1 MVINNVIFNVDLETI
16 LLELRNQLSA
26 NNVLLLQKMK
36 PTSTHVMV
44 QCPYHANGMER
55 RPSAGLRKSDGIFHC
70 FSGDTK
76 VITREFGSV
85 RIRDIVNQYV
95 SILNGNGEWEF
106 VRFEN
111 YGRQSLMRLTLSCN
125 TKEKVIYATDKHE
138 WIVHNYNTKYQTYKL
153 KPGMYLEKCVPKL
166 RTDIKLDPKGIIH
179 GFCYG
184 DGNNFS
190 HNKDK
195 SIYYNRCFF
204 YNESDLELKQYF
216 VGDFRREIAANGKEY
231 DIVYFRSDRDLKKVP
246 DLTETDS
253 YLLGFLAGYFVA
265 DGNCFNNKLTIYS
278 HKYEDLYK
286 IQQICTVLGIMTSEI
301 GVSNIKAG
309 KRGCI
314 TVKEDTNGYTLRL
327 ARNTIPDNFFI
338 TEKGRNS
345 VQKYTGRQR
354 YKVVKVERTDLE
366 EYVYCCQTSTH
377 SFALENFILTGNCFA
392 CNETHSLSEVISYC
406 FGHDEDVVGK
416 FGWQWLLR
424 NFATV
429 QIEERKDVNLD
440 FSRHSAN
447 SVLGISDRNDCGTC
461 NRSTSF
467 VTEQEL
473 DKYRYFHPYMYK
485 RGLTD
490 EIIELFDIGY
500 DKDTDCITFPV
511 RDINGNTLFVA
522 RRSVKSKFFNYPN
535 GVEKPLYGLYELYTC
550 GMSTAVYGRGSAKLG
565 PLFTEIIVC
574 ESMLDALSFW
584 TVGKYAVAL
593 NGVESELQIKQLKEL
608 PCRKIILATDSDE
621 KGMLARQ
628 RIRKKIGSRKL
639 ITEYIFPKGRK
650 DANECTKEELL
661 SLEEVF
667 VY

>member
-1 MVINNVIFNVDLETI
+1 MIINDVMFNCELDDI
-16 LLELRNQLSA
+16 LAELISQLRA
-26 NNVLLLQKMK
+26 NNIGLIQKYREG
-36 PTSTHVMV
+36 PTHI
-44 QCPYHANGMER
+44 QICCPYHSNGMER
-55 RPSAGLRKSDGIFHC
+55 RPSAGLRRSDGVFHC

-76 VITREFGSV
+76 VITREFGAV

-95 SILNGNGEWEF
+95 SILNGDGKWEF

-125 TKEKVIYATDKHE
+125 TKEKVIYATPKHE
-138 WIVHNYNTKYQTYKL
+138 WIVHNYHTKYQTYKL

-195 SIYYNRCFF
+195 SVYYNRCFF

-216 VGDFRREIAANGKEY
+216 VGDFRREVAANGKEY

-246 DLTETDS
+246 DLTESDS

-286 IQQICTVLGIMTSEI
+286 IQQICTILGIMTSEI

-314 TVKEDTNGYTLRL
+314 TVKNDTNGYTLRL
-327 ARNTIPDNFFI
+327 ARNTIPDNFFV

-392 CNETHSLSEVISYC
+392 CGETHSLSEVISHC
-406 FGHDEDVVGK
+406 FGHDDDIVGK
-416 FGWQWLLR
+416 FGWQWLLK

-429 QIEERKDVNLD
+429 QIEERKDVSLD
-440 FSRHSAN
+440 F
-447 SVLGISDRNDCGTC
+447 DRSIHHVDTVHYV
-461 NRSTSF
+461 S
-467 VTEQEL
+467 EEEL
-473 DKYRYFHPYMYK
+473 DKYRYTHPYILK
-485 RGLTD
+485 RGVS
-490 EIIELFDIGY
+490 EKIVELFDVGW
-500 DKDTDCITFPV
+500 DAKTDCITFPNL
-511 RDINGNTLFVA
+511 DKDGNCLFVA
-522 RRSVKSKFFNYPN
+522 RRGVKQKFFQYPSN
-535 GVEKPLYGLYELYTC
+535 VRKELYGIYQLYQLDPFPSE
-550 GMSTAVYGRGSAKLG
+550 VY
-565 PLFTEIIVC
+565 VC
-574 ESMLDALSFW
+574 ESMIDCLYLW
-584 TVGKYAVAL
+584 TFDIPACAM
-593 NGVESELQIKQLKEL
+593 NGLGNEIQFKQLREL
-608 PCRKIILATDSDE
+608 PCRQLILATDADE
-621 KGMLARQ
+621 AGQAARK
-628 RIRKKIGSRKL
+628 RIRMNMQNMKIIKEVVL
-639 ITEYIFPKGRK
+639 PKGRK
-650 DANECTKEELL
+650 DINDCSAVEIQNLVT
-661 SLEEVF
+661 VF
-667 VY
+667 

>member
-1 MVINNVIFNVDLETI
+1 MKINDVQFNVELEDI
-16 LLELRNQLSA
+16 LLELVSQLRA
-26 NNVLLLQKMK
+26 NNIPLIQKYK
-36 PTSTHVMV
+36 DGPTHI
-44 QCPYHANGMER
+44 QICCPYHSNGMER
-55 RPSAGLRKSDGIFHC
+55 RPSAGLRKEDGIFHC

-76 VITREFGSV
+76 VITREFGAV

-111 YGRQSLMRLTLSCN
+111 YGRQSLMKLTLSCN
-125 TKEKVIYATDKHE
+125 TKEKIIYATPEHE
-138 WIVHNYNTKYQTYKL
+138 WLVKGYNTKYQTYKL

-166 RTDIKLDPKGIIH
+166 RTDIKLDPRGIVH

-190 HNKDK
+190 HNKDR
-195 SIYYNRCFF
+195 SVYYNRCFF

-246 DLTETDS
+246 DLTEPDS

-286 IQQICTVLGIMTSEI
+286 IQQICTILGIMTSEI

-314 TVKEDTNGYTLRL
+314 TVKNDTNGYILRL

-392 CNETHSLSEVISYC
+392 CGEVHSLQEVISYC
-406 FGHDEDVVGK
+406 FGYTDDVVGK
-416 FGWQWLLR
+416 FGWQWLLK

-429 QIEERKDVNLD
+429 QAEERKDVELD
-440 FSRHSAN
+440 FTRFN
-447 SVLGISDRNDCGTC
+447 TDVDSVRN
-461 NRSTSF
+461 NVQNQRLVS
-467 VTEQEL
+467 EEEL
-473 DKYRYFHPYMYK
+473 DKYRYTHPYMYK

-490 EIIELFDIGY
+490 EVIELFDIGF
-500 DKDTDCITFPV
+500 DVNTDCITFPV
-511 RDINGNTLFVA
+511 RDVFGNTLFIA
-522 RRSVKSKFFNYPN
+522 RRSVRTKFFNYPE
-535 GVEKPLYGLYELYTC
+535 GVEKPLYGLYEYYTYAE
-550 GMSTAVYGRGSAKLG
+550 GEYGAKYN
-565 PLFTEIIVC
+565 IDCSQVIVC

-584 TVGKYAVAL
+584 VINRPAFAL
-593 NGVESELQIKQLKEL
+593 NGLGNELQFKQLREL
-608 PCRKIILATDSDE
+608 PCRKIILATDMDE
-621 KGMLARQ
+621 RGLDARK
-628 RIRKKIGSRKL
+628 RIRLNIQNRKI
-639 ITEYIFPKGRK
+639 ITEYYFPKGRK
-650 DANECTKEELL
+650 DANECSKEELMN
-661 SLEEVF
+661 LEEVF
-667 VY
+667 

>member
-1 MVINNVIFNVDLETI
+1 MIINDVQFNCELEDI
-16 LLELRNQLSA
+16 LTELISQLRA
-26 NNVLLLQKMK
+26 NNINLIQKHK
-36 PTSTHVMV
+36 DGPTHI
-44 QCPYHANGMER
+44 QICCPYHSNGMER

-76 VITREFGSV
+76 VITREFGAI
-85 RIRDIVNQYV
+85 RISDIVNQYISV
-95 SILNGNGEWEF
+95 LNGNGEWEF

-195 SIYYNRCFF
+195 SVYYNRCFF

-216 VGDFRREIAANGKEY
+216 VGDFRREVAANGKEY

-286 IQQICTVLGIMTSEI
+286 IQQICTILGIMTSEI

-327 ARNTIPDNFFI
+327 VRNTIPDNFFV

-392 CNETHSLSEVISYC
+392 CNETHSLSEVISHC
-406 FGHDEDVVGK
+406 FGQDDDVVGK

-429 QIEERKDVNLD
+429 QIEERKDVDLD
-440 FSRHSAN
+440 FSRTTGDRILN
-447 SVLGISDRNDCGTC
+447 SFGKAGADEYQIGRMDKLDKTYVS
-461 NRSTSF
+461 
-467 VTEQEL
+467 EEEL

-511 RDINGNTLFVA
+511 RDVNGNTLFVA

-535 GVEKPLYGLYELYTC
+535 GVEKPLYGLYELLKFQYNKS
-550 GMSTAVYGRGSAKLG
+550 GIQEV
-565 PLFTEIIVC
+565 IVC

-584 TVGKYAVAL
+584 TVDKYAVAL
-593 NGVESELQIKQLKEL
+593 NGVESELQIRQLKEL

-628 RIRKKIGSRKL
+628 RIRKKIGNRKL

-661 SLEEVF
+661 SLEEIF
-667 VY
+667 A

>member
-1 MVINNVIFNVDLETI
+1 MVINNIIFNVDLETI
-16 LLELRNQLSA
+16 LFELRNQLSA
-26 NNVLLLQKMK
+26 NNILLLQKMK

-44 QCPYHANGMER
+44 QCPYHNNGQER

-76 VITREFGSV
+76 VITREFGAV

-95 SILNGNGEWEF
+95 SVLNGNGEWEF

-166 RTDIKLDPKGIIH
+166 RTDIKLDTKGIIH

-195 SIYYNRCFF
+195 SVYYNRCFF

-286 IQQICTVLGIMTSEI
+286 IQQICTILGIMTSEI

-314 TVKEDTNGYTLRL
+314 TVKDDTNGYTLRL

-392 CNETHSLSEVISYC
+392 CNETHSLSEVISHC
-406 FGHDEDVVGK
+406 FGHDDDVVGK
-416 FGWQWLLR
+416 LGWQWLLR

-429 QIEERKDVNLD
+429 QVEERKDIELD
-440 FSRHSAN
+440 LRRPDFMTKCPNIYVSPKYVS
-447 SVLGISDRNDCGTC
+447 
-461 NRSTSF
+461 
-467 VTEQEL
+467 EEEL

-490 EIIELFDIGY
+490 DIIELFDIGY
-500 DKDTDCITFPV
+500 DSATESITFPV
-511 RDINGNTLFVA
+511 RDTSGRCLFVA
-522 RRSVKSKFFNYPN
+522 RRSVKTKFFNYPE
-535 GVEKPLYGLYELYTC
+535 GVEKPLYGLYEIMRFYKERY
-550 GMSTAVYGRGSAKLG
+550 SIQEV
-565 PLFTEIIVC
+565 IVC

-628 RIRKKIGSRKL
+628 RIRKKIGNRKL

-650 DANECTKEELL
+650 DANDCTRQELL

-667 VY
+667 

>member
-1 MVINNVIFNVDLETI
+1 MKINGLEFNAELGEILAELTAQLRINNIP
-16 LLELRNQLSA
+16 LLA
-26 NNVLLLQKMK
+26 KQKE
-36 PTSTHVMV
+36 TSTHYQVT
-44 QCPYHANGMER
+44 CPYHSNGMER
-55 RPSAGLRKSDGIFHC
+55 RPSAGIRKSDGKFHC
-70 FSGDTK
+70 LSGDTK
-76 VITREFGSV
+76 VITREFGAV

-111 YGRQSLMRLTLSCN
+111 YGRQSLMRLILSCN
-125 TKEKVIYATDKHE
+125 TKEKVIYATDRHE
-138 WIVHNYNTKYQTYKL
+138 WIVHNYNTKYQTHKL

-195 SIYYNRCFF
+195 SVYYNRCFF

-216 VGDFRREIAANGKEY
+216 VGDFRREVAANRKEY

-246 DLTETDS
+246 DLTESDS

-286 IQQICTVLGIMTSEI
+286 IQQICTILGIMTSEI

-327 ARNTIPDNFFI
+327 VRNTIPDNFFI

-354 YKVVKVERTDLE
+354 YKVIKVERTDLE

-392 CNETHSLSEVISYC
+392 CGEVHELNEVISHC
-406 FGHDEDVVGK
+406 FGYVDDVLGK
-416 FGWQWLLR
+416 FGWDWLLK
-424 NFATV
+424 NFMTISV
-429 QIEERKDVNLD
+429 EERKDVQLD
-440 FSRHSAN
+440 FSRDNVSNKVANEDHRLDNNHHSE
-447 SVLGISDRNDCGTC
+447 
-461 NRSTSF
+461 F
-467 VTEQEL
+467 VTEEEL
-473 DKYRYFHPYMYK
+473 DKYRFFHPYMFTRK
-485 RGLTD
+485 LTE
-490 EIIELFDIGY
+490 EIIELFDIGW
-500 DKDTDCITFPV
+500 DSETDCITFPV
-511 RDINGNTLFVA
+511 RDENGNCLFIA
-522 RRSVKSKFFNYPN
+522 RRSVKGKYFNYPN
-535 GVEKPLYGLYELYTC
+535 SVEKPLYGLYELHHVF
-550 GMSTAVYGRGSAKLG
+550 MSDPNSIGAMHQFHTN
-565 PLFTEIIVC
+565 PIIIC
-574 ESMLDALSFW
+574 ESMLDALACW
-584 TVGKYAVAL
+584 VYGKYAIAL
-593 NGVESELQIKQLKEL
+593 NGLGSEKQISLLNSL
-608 PCRKIILATDSDE
+608 PCRKYILATDKDE
-621 KGMLARQ
+621 KGKEARKRLRQ
-628 RIRKKIGSRKL
+628 KIKGKL
-639 ITEYIFPKGRK
+639 ITEYDYNSYPEHAKDINDMDKQEFQNLVEIF
-650 DANECTKEELL
+650 
-661 SLEEVF
+661 
-667 VY
+667 